1 MRILR
6 NRRQAG
12 EWVYSTTSSTSCS
25 SSGHSC
31 DSPTEPAFR
40 HVGRH
45 STGFHVWRVEH
56 LQVVTVPRDQWGTF
70 HDGDSYLLFASS
82 ERDQPAGPH
91 TRARE
96 VRGAPL
102 EQHVHVWVGGAAGP
116 DESGAAAYKAS
127 ELDEALGGRCVLHRE
142 LQGFESTR
150 FLAYFKHVGI
160 RVLKGSV
167 SSVGAAEP
175 SASLA
180 ALAGGSRLF
189 RVSGRPGRRCPVVT
203 ELPSV
208 AWRHFSSGGVFIVST
223 PHALMLW
230 MGRYAA
236 AAERL
241 QAAQVAAAMRDEG
254 QPRALVLVDEGREVL
269 LPADKFSLMTE
280 ALDPRRAALEVHHS
294 PPPSHG
300 AHGLDALDLERA
312 KDRPR
317 VTLYHCADKDDT
329 CMVTEVKSGPLD
341 HSDLSHSDSYIV
353 DRGSVGVW
361 VWLGRLV
368 GERDRVEAMR
378 NAQGF
383 VRKKGYAAHTPITR
397 VTDGCEP
404 AEFRCLFR
412 TWHAAAPVAK
422 SSKTKAKSATTVH
435 TRLDALALRDSPR
448 LAADLRLLDDGSGDA
463 RLWRVSRAGLVGVA
477 ARRAGRLHSGECYVL
492 HYRYGHPPQHAIFY
506 WLGRTSSGERQATA
520 ALWASEKG
528 REVADESGCE
538 AIIVRVLEDREPPSL
553 RAIFKGRLAVL
564 SGEAP
569 PGDDSS
575 SGLPASFLLRV
586 DGSQTYDTRS
596 VQVPRRPSSLRSSS
610 VFVLRSKRAG
620 WFLWCGRSST
630 GDEREMAK
638 RVATSAGGADL
649 IVVYEGQEKDDF
661 WVALGGPSLAVEEYA
676 VEAKEIEEDS
686 AGHQDTRPARLYA
699 CLGASSSAFAV
710 EELPNVSQEELC
722 PDEILI
728 LDARDTIFVWIGR
741 NASREA
747 RQKATNLAIE
757 YLKTDPASRELDTT
771 IVLLRQGHEPPMFT
785 GFFNSWDPHMWND
798 YQSFDEV
805 RANLEGRPIPNLSQ
819 QSQADLPCIREFEDQ
834 DKFPLQLLLD
844 PDISHLPHTVDVF
857 RKELHL
863 THSDFMSVFGMD
875 YPTFAQLPLWRQ
887 HSLKKTAGLF

>member
-12 EWVYSTTSSTSCS
+12 EWVYSTTTSSTSTSCS

-31 DSPTEPAFR
+31 DSHSPAEPAFR
-40 HVGRH
+40 HVSRH

-91 TRARE
+91 TRVREARGE
-96 VRGAPL
+96 AL
-102 EQHVHVWVGGAAGP
+102 EQHVHVWLGGAAGP
-116 DESGAAAYKAS
+116 DESGAAAYKAA
-127 ELDEALGGRCVLHRE
+127 ELDEVLGGRCVLHRE
-142 LQGFESTR
+142 VHGYESTR

-160 RVLKGSV
+160 RVLKGSA
-167 SSVGAAEP
+167 SAVGAPAP
-175 SASLA
+175 APA
-180 ALAGGSRLF
+180 PAPGVGAHLF

-203 ELPSV
+203 ELPGV

-223 PHALMLW
+223 PHALVLW

-241 QAAQVAAAMRDEG
+241 QAAQVAAGMRDDG
-254 QPRALVLVDEGREVL
+254 PPPRRALVLVDEGREVL
-269 LPADKFSLMTE
+269 LPADKFSLLAE
-280 ALDPRRAALEVHHS
+280 ALDPRRAALEVHHTA
-294 PPPSHG
+294 PPSHG

-312 KDRPR
+312 ADRPR
-317 VTLYHCADKDDT
+317 LTLYHCADKEDT

-353 DRGSVGVW
+353 DHGSVGVW

-368 GERDRVEAMR
+368 SERDRVEAMR

-383 VRKKGYAAHTPITR
+383 VRKKGYAPHTPITR
-397 VTDGCEP
+397 VTEGCEP

-412 TWHAAAPVAK
+412 TWHTAAPVSSK
-422 SSKTKAKSATTVH
+422 SSKTPKSATTVH

-463 RLWRVSRAGLVGVA
+463 RLWRVSRSGLVTVP
-477 ARRAGRLHSGECYVL
+477 ARRAARLHSAECYVL
-492 HYRYGHPPQHAIFY
+492 HYRYGPQPQHAVFY
-506 WLGRTSSGERQATA
+506 WLGRTASGERQATA

-538 AIIVRVLEDREPPSL
+538 AVIVRVLEGREPPSL
-553 RAIFKGRLAVL
+553 RAVFKGRLAVL

-569 PGDDSS
+569 PADDSS

-596 VQVPRRPSSLRSSS
+596 VQVPRRASSLRSSS

-638 RVATSAGGADL
+638 RVALSMGGSDL

-676 VEAKEIEEDS
+676 VEAKEIEEGGAEQHDS
-686 AGHQDTRPARLYA
+686 RPARLFA
-699 CLGASSSAFAV
+699 CLGASSSAFAGEWLAAFRGM
-710 EELPNVSQEELC
+710 EEYRLP
-722 PDEILI
+722 
-728 LDARDTIFVWIGR
+728 
-741 NASREA
+741 
-747 RQKATNLAIE
+747 
-757 YLKTDPASRELDTT
+757 
-771 IVLLRQGHEPPMFT
+771 
-785 GFFNSWDPHMWND
+785 
-798 YQSFDEV
+798 
-805 RANLEGRPIPNLSQ
+805 RAG
-819 QSQADLPCIREFEDQ
+819 
-834 DKFPLQLLLD
+834 
-844 PDISHLPHTVDVF
+844 
-857 RKELHL
+857 
-863 THSDFMSVFGMD
+863 
-875 YPTFAQLPLWRQ
+875 
-887 HSLKKTAGLF
+887 